1 MIKEINSIKFIYKGR
16 DIIDEKLQE
25 KIDKNWN
32 ELLKKSEL
40 FHESDILIV
49 TNLKNKENDF
59 EIEIKESK
67 FSHYMY
73 AKITEE
79 INIQTL
85 FSGAYILTSD
95 SYIVCNLSKYYEDDK
110 LEEVVNLTGGMA
122 DIKDIINGEYSCENN
137 IKREFK
143 EELGIDLNDNR
154 WSIKLKYLKY
164 PSEKENSIAYPIGTI
179 YEAKTSYTKDEVE
192 NIFKTTKHDN
202 ETSRLIYFNKD
213 NYKDIHNYKQKKE
226 YMTELWEKIFD

>member
-1 MIKEINSIKFIYKGR
+1 MIKEIKNIKFNYKGKE
-16 DIIDEKLQE
+16 IIDEKLQE
-25 KIDKNWN
+25 KIDNNWK
-32 ELLKKSEL
+32 ELLNKSEL

-95 SYIVCNLSKYYEDDK
+95 GYVVCNVSKYYIDNK
-110 LEEVVNLTGGMA
+110 LEEVINLVGGMS
-122 DIKDIINGEYSCENN
+122 DLKDIVNGEYSCENN
-137 IKREFK
+137 VKREFK
-143 EELGIDLNDNR
+143 EELGIDLNDNH
-154 WSIKLKYLKY
+154 WKIKLKYLKY
-164 PSEKENSIAYPIGTI
+164 PSEKENPIAYPVGTI
-179 YEAKTSYTKDEVE
+179 YEAKTTYTKDEVE
-192 NIFKTTKHDN
+192 HLFKTTNHDN
-202 ETSRLIYFNKD
+202 ETSRLIYFNKE
-213 NYKDIHNYKQKKE
+213 NYKDIYNYKQKKQ
-226 YMTELWEKIFD
+226 YIPELWEKIFE